1 MTASKKMLP
10 LRAAVVAYCVAGFL
24 LNWWPWHIWLMFG
37 TAYAYSLKR
46 GRNGSLFAADTGQAF
61 AIKAAVYAK
70 GEDFVQSEAP
80 RVASRHG

>member
-1 MTASKKMLP
+1 
-10 LRAAVVAYCVAGFL
+10 
-24 LNWWPWHIWLMFG
+24 MFG
-37 TAYAYSLKR
+37 TAYACSLKR